1 MFWCLGMYGSASTW
15 AYNVAQKIAASLAP
29 ATPVIPLF
37 VARGL
42 PDCDETSGT
51 LVVKTH
57 ATDVARELGRRAR
70 AIIITI
76 RDPRDAVA
84 SLMQHNGAPFDLA
97 LKVTEASAATCAR
110 FIAHRR
116 AVLFKFEDRFFDDPA
131 TVERIAAMLPGALPQ
146 TESRRIFDEL
156 RRDSVDAF
164 IANLEALP
172 TTERSFDELTGQ
184 WDTYDEATGWHKHHA
199 GRTAEVGR
207 WRCEL
212 SDRQAM
218 IIQDN
223 MQDLMA
229 RFGYLPISSR
239 PRRFPLRIG
248 QYDIV
253 A

>member
-15 AYNVAQKIAASLAP
+15 TFNVVQKIAASLAP

-37 VARGL
+37 VASTL

-51 LVVKTH
+51 LVVKSH
-57 ATDVARELGRRAR
+57 ATAVARELGRRSE
-70 AIIITI
+70 AIVITI

-84 SLMQHNGAPFDLA
+84 SLMQHNKAPFDLA
-97 LKVTEASAATCAR
+97 LAVTEASAATCAR

-131 TVERIAAMLPGALPQ
+131 TVDRIAALLPGALSPPD
-146 TESRRIFDEL
+146 SRRIFDEL

-172 TTERSFDELTGQ
+172 TTERSLDELTGQ

-199 GRTAEVGR
+199 GRNAEVGR
-207 WRCEL
+207 WRHQL
-212 SDRQAM
+212 SDRQVQ
-218 IIQDN
+218 IIQGR
-223 MQDLMA
+223 MQYLME
-229 RFGYLPISSR
+229 RFGYLPMTA
-239 PRRFPLRIG
+239 RRHPFVLSIG
-248 QYDIV
+248 QYGMV
-253 A
+253 E